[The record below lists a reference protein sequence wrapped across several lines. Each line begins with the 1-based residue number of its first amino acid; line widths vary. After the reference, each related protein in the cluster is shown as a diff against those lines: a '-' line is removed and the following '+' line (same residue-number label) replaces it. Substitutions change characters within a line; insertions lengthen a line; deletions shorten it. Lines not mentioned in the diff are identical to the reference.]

1 MARLHET
8 MTKCLCCGWTVRV
21 WRTATPD
28 QCGPD
33 DEIRMALEEEAW
45 HDRGDIAAKLDSMAG
60 IAAYEILDGYG
71 NGTVC
76 YVDWP

>member
-1 MARLHET
+1 MARIYET
-8 MTKCLCCGWTVRV
+8 MTKVLCCGWSVRV
-21 WRTATPD
+21 WRAATAD

-33 DEIRMALEEEAW
+33 EEVRMALEEEAW
-45 HDRGDIAAKLDSMAG
+45 HDRDDIAAKLDSMAG

-71 NGTVC
+71 NGSVC